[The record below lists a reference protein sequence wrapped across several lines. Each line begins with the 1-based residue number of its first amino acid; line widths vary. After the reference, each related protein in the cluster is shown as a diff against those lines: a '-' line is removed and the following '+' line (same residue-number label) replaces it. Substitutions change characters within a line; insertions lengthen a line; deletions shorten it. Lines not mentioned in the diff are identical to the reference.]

1 MALVAPDG
9 RWLQVNQ
16 SLCKLVGYTEQE
28 LLATTFQAITHPD
41 DLETD
46 LMYVRQ
52 MLAGA
57 IQTYQMEKRYFHKS
71 GNVIWGLLSVS
82 LVRNGNGQ
90 PLYFISQIQD
100 ITERKRAE
108 QALSESEQKSRELSL
123 IAQRQARELSL
134 LEEVRSAISQEL
146 DLSVILHTVVEAIA
160 HTFEYQLVSLYLIQ
174 GDRLVLQHQVGY
186 IHTIPEIPL
195 GHGITSKAILSGE
208 PILIQDV
215 RTDPNFMGVTEGIVS
230 EIAVPLYQ
238 KDKVVGVLNVE
249 STQGV
254 ELTQNDVH
262 LLIAMSKII
271 NIAFQRAQL
280 YQAEHEQR
288 VLAEAL
294 ADTARAMTS
303 TLNLHEVFK
312 RILANVG
319 RVVAHE
325 CANMML
331 VEQGVA
337 RIVDGLGYSEQGL
350 KDALSI
356 RLRVAETPNLQ
367 RMSDTGQPIIIP
379 DIRLQE
385 DWVDVAGARWIRSYA
400 GAPIQVKGKTVG
412 FINLNAAVPG
422 FYTESDAQRLQAFAH
437 QAAVAVENAQLYDRI
452 QEQAITDQLT
462 GAYNRRGLFEMGRRE
477 VERAL
482 RNGHLLAALILDIDH
497 FKVVNDT
504 YGHLTGDRVLQL
516 LTRRCLDHI
525 RKIDI
530 FGRFG
535 GEEFVILLPDC
546 DSQGAIKIG
555 ERLRKC
561 VEGEP
566 FQTESRDIRITISL
580 GAATV
585 RVPDDLAS
593 LIGRADKALYAAKQ
607 AGRNRLELF

>member
-1 MALVAPDG
+1 
-9 RWLQVNQ
+9 
-16 SLCKLVGYTEQE
+16 
-28 LLATTFQAITHPD
+28 
-41 DLETD
+41 
-46 LMYVRQ
+46 
-52 MLAGA
+52 
-57 IQTYQMEKRYFHKS
+57 
-71 GNVIWGLLSVS
+71 
-82 LVRNGNGQ
+82 
-90 PLYFISQIQD
+90 
-100 ITERKRAE
+100 
-108 QALSESEQKSRELSL
+108 
-123 IAQRQARELSL
+123 
-134 LEEVRSAISQEL
+134 
-146 DLSVILHTVVEAIA
+146 
-160 HTFEYQLVSLYLIQ
+160 
-174 GDRLVLQHQVGY
+174 
-186 IHTIPEIPL
+186 
-195 GHGITSKAILSGE
+195 
-208 PILIQDV
+208 
-215 RTDPNFMGVTEGIVS
+215 
-230 EIAVPLYQ
+230 
-238 KDKVVGVLNVE
+238 VE